1 MLVRPTIACQTKT
14 CHTGIPTT
22 GNVSEEGAILPAM
35 GGRPS
40 AAAAAGTGLDDDVVV
55 EGHPDRFDLV
65 PLSPAPP
72 GTVWAVDGGS
82 CTLADGRSFQVGA
95 TRAARVRFRDGV
107 TDLIE
112 APPLEV
118 RALTA
123 NEAAR
128 LYRDR
133 LARMGAPQR
142 EEQHRIARPIDV
154 LREGDEW
161 DLVRR
166 SVADA
171 EPGDVVLVDGSLH
184 GGPLVP
190 PEVIRS
196 VHREAVDRGV
206 HLAGVVKASTLFWG
220 RNAPLVGLLKR
231 RGDRELGRAPWVA
244 RISTDPVFQR
254 LC

>member
-40 AAAAAGTGLDDDVVV
+40 AAAAAGTD
-55 EGHPDRFDLV
+55 
-65 PLSPAPP
+65 
-72 GTVWAVDGGS
+72 
-82 CTLADGRSFQVGA
+82 LADSRGMV
-95 TRAARVRFRDGV
+95 
-107 TDLIE
+107 E
-112 APPLEV
+112 A
-118 RALTA
+118 
-123 NEAAR
+123 
-128 LYRDR
+128 
-133 LARMGAPQR
+133 QR

-154 LREGDEW
+154 LRECDGW

-166 SVADA
+166 SVAGA
-171 EPGDVVLVDGSLH
+171 EPGDLVLVDGSLH

-196 VHREAVDRGV
+196 IHRAAVDRGV

-231 RGDRELGRAPWVA
+231 RGDRELGRGPLVA

-254 LC
+254 VYVGEIFVTGLPGSPATRWPTSAGPSALPWPGPAWTRRRSRRCSRTSTRC